1 MRRKAS
7 AIALVV
13 TSTLLLTS
21 CGVVGFVDSACV
33 KIQKQSELKRE
44 IGTTFLDMVNSG
56 QIGEDITPQEVEM
69 QGYKSIIEGTE
80 LVVDNPQCFSEQE
93 VETAKSLLGR

>member
-1 MRRKAS
+1 MRSNAS
-7 AIALVV
+7 VIASVV
-13 TSTLLLTS
+13 ASSLLLTS
-21 CGVVGFVDSACV
+21 CSVIGFVDSACV
-33 KIQKQSELKRE
+33 KIKKQSELKRE
-44 IGTTFLDMVNSG
+44 IGTTFLEMVDSG

-80 LVVDNPQCFSEQE
+80 LVVKNPQCFSEQE

>member
-1 MRRKAS
+1 MRSKAS
-7 AIALVV
+7 KITLVV
-13 TSTLLLTS
+13 AATFLLSS

-33 KIQKQSELKRE
+33 KIKKQSELKRE

-56 QIGEDITPQEVEM
+56 QIGKDITPQEVEM

>member
-1 MRRKAS
+1 MRSKAS
-7 AIALVV
+7 KITLVV
-13 TSTLLLTS
+13 AATFLLSS

-33 KIQKQSELKRE
+33 KIKKQSELKRE

-80 LVVDNPQCFSEQE
+80 LVADNPQCFSEQE